1 MSYYLCWMNSM
12 RPYSFESFIATFILN
27 NLHNHHLEIF
37 VEKLKKKIFYMD
49 FGTDEVHTI
58 IIIPMY

>member
-1 MSYYLCWMNSM
+1 MNSM

-37 VEKLKKKIFYMD
+37 VEKLKKKFFYMD